1 MNDLPVLWRP
11 QLDTIYQ
18 FDALAFLRQM
28 ESESVDI
35 VVTSPPYNL
44 SWHKSSNSG
53 MFQELKW
60 VSDFWSGYENYS
72 DSLPEMDYQKW
83 MHSIIA
89 ECLRVSKG
97 LVWVNHKTR
106 FRDGIGI
113 HPLSFLTFPLWSE
126 VVWNRGGSMTLNS
139 RRFAPSHEYVFGFGR
154 PHYWND
160 AHNTAMTV
168 WRVNPPSGKSHPC
181 PYPEAL
187 IRPLIDASCPPGGI
201 VLDPFI
207 GSGTTAI
214 ASLAAN
220 RHYIGC
226 DISPQYVAEARRRL
240 GYGVTVPMFA
250 LPESEAS

>member
-1 MNDLPVLWRP
+1 MGGDAMNDLPVLWRP

-160 AHNTAMTV
+160 A
-168 WRVNPPSGKSHPC
+168 
-181 PYPEAL
+181 
-187 IRPLIDASCPPGGI
+187 SCPPGGI